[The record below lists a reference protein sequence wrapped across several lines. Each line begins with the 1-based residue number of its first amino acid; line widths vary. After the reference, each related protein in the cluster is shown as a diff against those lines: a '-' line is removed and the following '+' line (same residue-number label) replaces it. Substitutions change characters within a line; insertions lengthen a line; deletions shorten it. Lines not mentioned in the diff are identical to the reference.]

1 MAEIN
6 NETREALGEFMKGL
20 SEEELDKAI
29 GGLSKKQKGLLFSAL
44 GLVALAG
51 GGYGLYKHYHPGQSE
66 GRAKPPAQPPAAQP
80 LVAGAAAAQPPVEG
94 DATPETKPKK
104 KHRRSADE
112 IAREEAEDYLA
123 R

>member
-66 GRAKPPAQPPAAQP
+66 GGGNPPAQPPAAQP
-80 LVAGAAAAQPPVEG
+80 PAEG
-94 DATPETKPKK
+94 DAIPPVAGGAKPETKPKK
-104 KHRRSADE
+104 KHRRSADDMML
-112 IAREEAEDYLA
+112 EEAAKYLGH
-123 R
+123 